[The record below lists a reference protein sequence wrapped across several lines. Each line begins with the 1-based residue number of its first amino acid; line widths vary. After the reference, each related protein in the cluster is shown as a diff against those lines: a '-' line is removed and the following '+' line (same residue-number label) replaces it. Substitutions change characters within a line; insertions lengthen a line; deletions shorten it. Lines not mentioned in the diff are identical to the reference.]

1 MRIDTPDP
9 AYTVSDRAHAN
20 FRLAVA
26 ITLSFVGLLWLIQL
40 SNWMLDLGPGDLGVR
55 PRELSG
61 AIGILFAPLLH
72 AGFEHLISNSL
83 PLIVSGTT
91 LLYLYPQSAGWV
103 LPMIYIGPGVAVW
116 LFGRSSVHL
125 GASGLVY
132 GLVSYILVAGL
143 IRHDRRAVAAS
154 FLIFFMYGALVWDI
168 FPIETGVSWETHL
181 AAAVI
186 GVVLAIVLRRRD
198 IPPVKRYTWEEEAAM
213 TQSDFSDEALES
225 YGGDA
230 EAKEQEP
237 LRRNASAAVSS
248 PGITSTIDPG
258 SGTLPG
264 GLPPGLPPG
273 GGVAASE

>member
-1 MRIDTPDP
+1 MRIDSPDP
-9 AYTVSDRAHAN
+9 GYTVSDRAHAN

-26 ITLSFVGLLWLIQL
+26 ISLAFVGLLWLIQL

-91 LLYLYPQSAGWV
+91 LLYLYPQSARWV

-154 FLIFFMYGALVWDI
+154 FLIFFMYGALVWGI

-181 AAAVI
+181 AAFVI
-186 GVVLAIVLRRRD
+186 GGLLALALRRRD
-198 IPPVKRYTWEEEAAM
+198 IPPIKRYTWEEEAAE
-213 TQSDFSDEALES
+213 DDAAFGNEAAES
-225 YGGDA
+225 SVPETGV
-230 EAKEQEP
+230 QE
-237 LRRNASAAVSS
+237 RR
-248 PGITSTIDPG
+248 
-258 SGTLPG
+258 
-264 GLPPGLPPG
+264 
-273 GGVAASE
+273 